1 VDANGRLRGTTPK
14 DVARELLRGSYR
26 STSILAG
33 AVIVQI
39 TALAWLM
46 ISLAHDTGIDFT
58 TIPAVSWCIG
68 FAVLAT
74 AVAATAARLLL
85 GRHLSA
91 LMTVAVLAGWSLLP
105 GTLVLLPVSPYGGP
119 ILMLLS
125 VTPMFLALQAAR
137 ADVDPS
143 GAGLGLATGPG
154 LLPGLLRHHP
164 AERFDAKTTV
174 LIENVTHHIE
184 EEEDEWF
191 PQVRAGLSRK
201 QLQEIGARLEEARA
215 KAPRSPAQPSVTKK
229 TVDASSS

>member
-1 VDANGRLRGTTPK
+1 MHINVGLRETTPK

-26 STSILAG
+26 ATSILAG

-46 ISLAHDTGIDFT
+46 ISLAHDTGIDVI

-74 AVAATAARLLL
+74 AVAMTAARLLL

-105 GTLVLLPVSPYGGP
+105 GTLVLFPVSPYGGP

-125 VTPMFLALQAAR
+125 VTPEFLALLAFAAI
-137 ADVDPS
+137 A
-143 GAGLGLATGPG
+143 AGSRVTG
-154 LLPGLLRHHP
+154 
-164 AERFDAKTTV
+164 TVV
-174 LIENVTHHIE
+174 LIVPMMLVAAISYARPTAPGNPAWIVTAG
-184 EEEDEWF
+184 WF
-191 PQVRAGLSRK
+191 TALSAAALAATAWRSR
-201 QLQEIGARLEEARA
+201 QP
-215 KAPRSPAQPSVTKK
+215 APT
-229 TVDASSS
+229 